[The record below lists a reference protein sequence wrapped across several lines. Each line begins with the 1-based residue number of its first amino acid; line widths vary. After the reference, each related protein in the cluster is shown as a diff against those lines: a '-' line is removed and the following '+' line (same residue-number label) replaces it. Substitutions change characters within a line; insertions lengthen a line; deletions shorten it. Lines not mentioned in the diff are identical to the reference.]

1 MNNIERR
8 FFTTTLTPDEARQ
21 AEDGKM
27 IFGGIASSVNEPY
40 TLYEDDT
47 YAFIEVIAPGA
58 FREAAKWD
66 VRVLLNHDP
75 NFILGRTAAGT
86 AKIEERANG
95 LYYEWDN
102 DEAISY
108 AADLARSIKRG
119 DITQSSFAFA
129 MGDFEERYYDE
140 DGKKKVKRTILNF
153 RQIYDVSPVTYPA
166 NQNTSVNKRDLEA
179 AFERAAV
186 ELYER
191 KQDRKTIIHMGIA
204 INQKAMTI

>member
-1 MNNIERR
+1 MTNIERR
-8 FFTTTLTPDEARQ
+8 FFNAALTPDEARQ

-27 IFGGIASSVNEPY
+27 IFGGIASSVNQDY
-40 TLYEDDT
+40 TLYEDDEF
-47 YAFIEVIAPGA
+47 AFVEMIAPGA
-58 FREAAKWD
+58 FRNVANWD

-86 AKIEERANG
+86 AKLEERSNG
-95 LYYEWDN
+95 LFYEWDN

-108 AADLARSIKRG
+108 AADLARSIRRG
-119 DITQSSFAFA
+119 DITQSSFAFSI
-129 MGDFEERYYDE
+129 GDFEERYYDE

-204 INQKAMTI
+204 LNQKAMTI

>member
-58 FREAAKWD
+58 FRDAAKWD

-204 INQKAMTI
+204 LNQKAMTI

>member
-1 MNNIERR
+1 MERR
-8 FFTTTLTPDEARQ
+8 YFTTTLTPDEARQ
-21 AEDGKM
+21 VEDGKT
-27 IFGGIASSVNEPY
+27 IFAGLASSVGSEY
-40 TLYEDDT
+40 TLYEDDN
-47 YAFIEVIAPGA
+47 YIFAEMIAPGA
-58 FREAAKWD
+58 FRGAADWD

-86 AKIEERANG
+86 AKIEERTNG

-102 DEAISY
+102 DDAISY
-108 AADLARSIKRG
+108 AADLARSIRRG

-129 MGDFEERYYDE
+129 MGEYQERYTE
-140 DGKKKVKRTILNF
+140 EEGKKKVLRTILNF

-179 AFERAAV
+179 AFERASA

-204 INQKAMTI
+204 LNQKAMTI

>member
-58 FREAAKWD
+58 FRDAAKWD

-166 NQNTSVNKRDLEA
+166 NQNTSVNQRDLEA

-204 INQKAMTI
+204 LNQKAMTI

>member
-58 FREAAKWD
+58 FRDAAKWD

-86 AKIEERANG
+86 AKIEERSNG

-129 MGDFEERYYDE
+129 MGDIEERYYDE

-204 INQKAMTI
+204 LNQKAMTI

>member
-58 FREAAKWD
+58 FRDAAKWD

-166 NQNTSVNKRDLEA
+166 NQNTSVNQRDLEA

-191 KQDRKTIIHMGIA
+191 KQDRKTIIHMGITL
-204 INQKAMTI
+204 NQKAMTI

>member
-27 IFGGIASSVNEPY
+27 IFGGIAASVNEPY

-58 FREAAKWD
+58 FRDAAKWD

-204 INQKAMTI
+204 LNQKAMTI

>member
-27 IFGGIASSVNEPY
+27 IFSGIASSVNEPY

-58 FREAAKWD
+58 FRDAAKWD

-102 DEAISY
+102 DGAISY

-204 INQKAMTI
+204 LNQKAMTI

>member
-40 TLYEDDT
+40 TLYEDGT

-58 FREAAKWD
+58 FRDAAKWD

-129 MGDFEERYYDE
+129 MGDYEERYYDE

-204 INQKAMTI
+204 LNQKAMTI

>member
-1 MNNIERR
+1 MNIERR
-8 FFTTTLTPDEARQ
+8 FFNAALTPDEARQ

-27 IFGGIASSVNEPY
+27 IFGGIASSVNQDY
-40 TLYEDDT
+40 TLYEDDE
-47 YAFIEVIAPGA
+47 FVFVEMIAPGA
-58 FREAAKWD
+58 FRNVANWD

-86 AKIEERANG
+86 AKLEERSNG
-95 LYYEWDN
+95 LFYEWDN

-108 AADLARSIKRG
+108 AADLARSIRRG
-119 DITQSSFAFA
+119 DITQSSFAFSI
-129 MGDFEERYYDE
+129 GDFEERYYDE

-204 INQKAMTI
+204 LNQKAMTI

>member
-140 DGKKKVKRTILNF
+140 EGKKKVLRIILNF

>member
-58 FREAAKWD
+58 FRDAAKWD

-204 INQKAMTI
+204 LNKKAMTI

>member
-1 MNNIERR
+1 MTNIERR
-8 FFTTTLTPDEARQ
+8 FFNAALTPDEARQ

-27 IFGGIASSVNEPY
+27 IFGGIASSVNQDY
-40 TLYEDDT
+40 TLYEDDEF
-47 YAFIEVIAPGA
+47 AFVEMIAPGA
-58 FREAAKWD
+58 FRNVANWD

-86 AKIEERANG
+86 AKLEERSNG
-95 LYYEWDN
+95 LFYEWDN

-108 AADLARSIKRG
+108 AADLARSIRRG
-119 DITQSSFAFA
+119 DITQSSFAFSI
-129 MGDFEERYYDE
+129 GDFEERYYDE

-179 AFERAAV
+179 AFNRAAV

-191 KQDRKTIIHMGIA
+191 KQDRKTIIHMGIGL
-204 INQKAMTI
+204 NKKALTI